1 VTTLTL
7 TYPYVDRQAVVS
19 PALPR
24 YVNANVS
31 NAKLSNPVA
40 ASSAVSASSR
50 DEDLIEAILDGN
62 DGAFRCLVE
71 RYQAHVTRTVT
82 GMLGKNQEVDD
93 CVQDVFIR
101 LYGSLGK
108 YRGEAQI
115 KTYVTRIAVNRS
127 LDLLRKRQR
136 SFFVPWETKEVEE
149 VESHAPGPIDNL
161 LTADR
166 QKQLRKALDKLAPKH
181 RAVIVLRLIDGMS
194 TSDTADVLG
203 VPYGTVLSRLKRAL
217 GRLKH
222 ELGGDEY
229 ENE

>member
-1 VTTLTL
+1 MI
-7 TYPYVDRQAVVS
+7 
-19 PALPR
+19 PR
-24 YVNANVS
+24 YVTATVS
-31 NAKLSNPVA
+31 NAAVTV
-40 ASSAVSASSR
+40 SSVSADTR

-62 DGAFRCLVE
+62 DGAFRFLVE
-71 RYQAHVTRTVT
+71 RYQSHVTRTVT
-82 GMLGKNQEVDD
+82 GMLGKSTEVDD

-127 LDLLRKRQR
+127 LDFLRKRQR
-136 SFFVPWETKEVEE
+136 SFFVPWETQEVEE
-149 VESHAPGPIDNL
+149 IESSAPGPIDNL

-166 QKQLRKALDKLAPKH
+166 QKQLRNALDKLAPKH

-222 ELGGDEY
+222 ELGGIGY